1 MNYAYNLRT
10 SLCDYSDAYMFVS
23 GTITTDGAGVDN
35 AGKRFDERNKGVRF
49 KNCAPFIQYMN
60 RIITPKKIMQKMPM
74 YNLKEY
80 NNNYSKESESLWQY
94 YRDEPAAAIATTVLF
109 KFKATKTGKA
119 PTDGNSEDVKIEVP
133 LTFKWLLEN
142 F

>member
-1 MNYAYNLRT
+1 
-10 SLCDYSDAYMFVS
+10 
-23 GTITTDGAGVDN
+23 
-35 AGKRFDERNKGVRF
+35 
-49 KNCAPFIQYMN
+49 
-60 RIITPKKIMQKMPM
+60 MQKMPM

-80 NNNYSKESESLWQY
+80 NDNYSKESESLWQY

-133 LTFKWLLEN
+133 LTFK
-142 F
+142 